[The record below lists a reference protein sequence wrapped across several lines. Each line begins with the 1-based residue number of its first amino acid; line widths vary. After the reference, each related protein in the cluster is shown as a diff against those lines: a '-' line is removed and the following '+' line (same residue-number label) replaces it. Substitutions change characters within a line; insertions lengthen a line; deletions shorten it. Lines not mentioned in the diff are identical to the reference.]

1 MQLQVSEDETDVS
14 SCMLRRSRGV
24 AYTLRVSWVPF
35 NSHIIR
41 SGLLFYAQDRSVSPQ
56 NRILT
61 SIVFNPRVWL

>member
-1 MQLQVSEDETDVS
+1 
-14 SCMLRRSRGV
+14 MLRRSSGV